1 MPNQGHFE
9 QGYWLFIRKIQSAS
23 PVPCEEHP
31 DFFYP
36 EDYPEA
42 KLRAVVTAYAKRLCK
57 TCPVQKDCFTYA
69 VESGQKHGIWGGT
82 SPNER

>member
-1 MPNQGHFE
+1 MPQQGHFDH
-9 QGYWLFIRKIQSAS
+9 GYWLFIKKLSDAS

-31 DFFYP
+31 DFFFP

-42 KLRAVVTAYAKRLCK
+42 RLRAVVTAFAKRMCK
-57 TCPVQKDCFTYA
+57 ACPLQQECFSYA

-82 SPNER
+82 SPHER